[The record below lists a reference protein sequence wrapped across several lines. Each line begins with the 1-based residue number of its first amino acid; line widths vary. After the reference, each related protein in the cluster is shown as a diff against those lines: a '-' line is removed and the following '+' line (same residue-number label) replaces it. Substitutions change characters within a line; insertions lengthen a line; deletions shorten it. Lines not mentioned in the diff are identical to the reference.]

1 MGIVS
6 IRGAITAEQNTR
18 DSILESATEMLKSI
32 LIANNLEIKD
42 LVQLHFS
49 CTKDLDAAYPAVAAR
64 ELGITEATLM
74 CFQEMYVINSLQK
87 CIRVDMIVEKDNF
100 DKSSVKH
107 QYLKGAVCLRPDLV
121 KKE

>member
-18 DSILESATEMLKSI
+18 DSILEAASEMLKNI